1 MMGREGRRIGCASAA
16 KDVTAPP
23 YHPARQLTNGRTRAS
38 RSGAGGI
45 RRHGQDHEA
54 GRPGWPST
62 RSNARRT
69 APSRASPTVP
79 AGPATSSPSP
89 PRSTPPT
96 RTAAPRPAGTARGE
110 QPRTAPNWIRDS
122 HSSRLLAGLAATGRP
137 LPHDDLDDLARA
149 GDRGDAQT
157 VDYPR
162 GVLVA
167 TRPCPNATSYRPGS
181 SAT

>member
-1 MMGREGRRIGCASAA
+1 M
-16 KDVTAPP
+16 
-23 YHPARQLTNGRTRAS
+23 
-38 RSGAGGI
+38 
-45 RRHGQDHEA
+45 
-54 GRPGWPST
+54 
-62 RSNARRT
+62 
-69 APSRASPTVP
+69 P

-122 HSSRLLAGLAATGRP
+122 HSSRLLAGLAAAGRP

-167 TRPCPNATSYRPGS
+167 YEALPERDELSARIERHLDRVVKRHPEHALFFAPTSAGRCSPGPAGREPPS
-181 SAT
+181 RI